1 MTKKIN
7 WDLYTVIDYVLP
19 LYFIVAIIEFYFGLW
34 RLTTI
39 VKMISIIASFVITI
53 RTYNT
58 SKSIVKSLFV
68 IFILYNLF
76 SITSYLY
83 NNRPLGCYVDDLF
96 NYIPAMFYV
105 FIGIADKRN
114 SRSYYNTFTKY
125 CALSMIL
132 GLYLYIMTP
141 EWYLVRQVEI
151 ANSAWFAPTVYSE
164 ESIMNSLRFTSY
176 LSSEYAVIYFSVS
189 SLSISLFNYFQSS
202 NKKYILSFAVIFI
215 MTLSSIISQM
225 RVAMVCTS
233 VILIYYFIR
242 GYFTYNLKK
251 SSFIGIAFVLVS
263 IAITAY
269 VYTKYFDRAEHIK
282 ELLIDRMEEMSISKA
297 LQGRDFQV
305 SNMMNEWRFPILG
318 HGMGSGG
325 AYARSLGYNG
335 VTDAN
340 YYKILFETGLIGIL
354 LFFIIIIMTLFRA
367 IKYLKYYLTELIII
381 CFILVSMLGANALTL
396 SYLYILPFWYSVGM
410 VWNKHYLNFAINN
423 KIKA

>member
-151 ANSAWFAPTVYSE
+151 ANSAWFAPTMYSE

-176 LSSEYAVIYFSVS
+176 LASEYAVIYFSVFA
-189 SLSISLFNYFQSS
+189 LSISLFNYFQSS
-202 NKKYILSFAVIFI
+202 NKNYLLTFAVIFI
-215 MTLSSIISQM
+215 MALSSIISQM

-233 VILIYYFIR
+233 VIIVYYFFR
-242 GYFTYNLKK
+242 GYFTLNIKK
-251 SSFIGIAFVLVS
+251 SSFIGIAFVFVS
-263 IAITAY
+263 IAIIAY

-282 ELLIDRMEEMSISKA
+282 ELLIDRMEEMSLSKA

-305 SNMMNEWRFPILG
+305 SNMMNEWRFPIFG

-340 YYKILFETGLIGIL
+340 YFKIIFETGMLGL
-354 LFFIIIIMTLFRA
+354 AFFITIILMTLFRA

-423 KIKA
+423 KINV